1 MRRLLVLLPLSLLFA
16 ACGGSSSPS
25 AGAGPVLQTIQ
36 ISEKEYSLTPSTV
49 TVSKTGTYDFRV
61 TNNGTIAHALEIEGN
76 GVEEKTGDI
85 QPGASATLRAALNQ
99 GRLVRFVLPDRRP
112 QKPGHERHTH
122 GGERGV
128 RRNDHERRRN
138 DHQPRVRLLAL
149 KQPCL
154 RGPQRFASRFVFRF
168 EGGERLGEVCVALAS
183 IDLI

>member
-61 TNNGTIAHALEIEGN
+61 SNNGTIAHALEIEGN

-85 QPGASATLRAALNQ
+85 QPGASATLRATLYKDGSYDLYCPIDGHRSQ
-99 GRLVRFVLPDRRP
+99 GMKGTLTV
-112 QKPGHERHTH
+112 GSAGS
-122 GGERGV
+122 GGTTTNDAGTTTSRGY
-128 RRNDHERRRN
+128 
-138 DHQPRVRLLAL
+138 
-149 KQPCL
+149 
-154 RGPQRFASRFVFRF
+154 GY
-168 EGGERLGEVCVALAS
+168 
-183 IDLI
+183 